1 MRAGG
6 GDVMGTQPEDDDASR
21 DEACREGWTKPRN
34 GGNEE

>member
-1 MRAGG
+1 ME
-6 GDVMGTQPEDDDASR
+6 TLPEDEDAMQ